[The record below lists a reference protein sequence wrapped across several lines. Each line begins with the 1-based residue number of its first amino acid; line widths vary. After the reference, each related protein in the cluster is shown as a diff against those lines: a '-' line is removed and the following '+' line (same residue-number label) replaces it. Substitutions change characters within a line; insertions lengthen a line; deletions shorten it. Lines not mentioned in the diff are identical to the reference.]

1 MKKQPVEHEVVIDS
15 LSDEGLGG
23 ATLNDKPL
31 WVRNALPGEQVR
43 ARILKRRGGQRFAD
57 GLPLTDLHQDRTVS
71 ACQYFPRCG
80 GCNLHHLAYPKQL
93 ELKQGILAT
102 ALQRVD
108 VVAERWRQ
116 PTGLT
121 RLGYRR
127 KARLGVRVV
136 GDQVLLGFRE
146 SFSNRVARMDACMT
160 LTPKL
165 SALLSPLK
173 ELVANLSQPRTI
185 AQIELAEGDETRALL
200 LRHLQALAP
209 EDVQSLQS
217 FADANDVQVIL
228 QPAGYDSLQPL
239 PNAGG
244 VYPLSFKIPE
254 HGLSLQFY
262 AHQFTQVNALMNR
275 ELIRVATGYLGDL
288 DGRVVA
294 DLFCGIGNFSL
305 PLARRGASVIGAEA
319 SSEAIAMAQ
328 RNARLNRLEQR
339 CRFVVED
346 LYSASSDSEFMTA
359 LNVNGLAAE
368 ALLLDPPRSGA
379 GVNLD
384 AWARMPSIQQVVYVS
399 CNPQS
404 FADDALR
411 LQQAGFRL
419 REVGVYDMFPQTA
432 HIETVG
438 HFVRSEQ

>member
-1 MKKQPVEHEVVIDS
+1 MKKAPVEHEVVIDA

-23 ATLNDKPL
+23 TTLNDKPL
-31 WVRNALPGEQVR
+31 WVRNALPGERVQ
-43 ARILKRRGGQRFAD
+43 ARILKRRRGQRFAD
-57 GLPLTDLHQDRTVS
+57 GAPLADLNPQRSVS

-80 GCNLHHLAYPKQL
+80 GCNLHHLAYPEQL
-93 ELKQGILAT
+93 QLKQGILAK

-108 VVAERWRQ
+108 VVPERWRQ

-136 GDQVLLGFRE
+136 GEQVLLGFRE

-160 LTPKL
+160 LTPRL
-165 SALLSPLK
+165 SALLQPLK
-173 ELVANLSQPRTI
+173 GLVGTLSQPRTI
-185 AQIELAEGDETRALL
+185 AQIELAEGDESCALL
-200 LRHLQALAP
+200 LRHLEALSQT
-209 EDVQSLQS
+209 DLQQLQD
-217 FADANDVQVIL
+217 FAAAHHVQVIL
-228 QPAGYDSLQPL
+228 QPSGYDNLQPL
-239 PNAGG
+239 PESGG
-244 VYPLSFKIPE
+244 IYPLSFKIPE
-254 HGLSLQFY
+254 HGLNLQFY

-288 DGRVVA
+288 RGRVVA

-305 PLARRGASVIGAEA
+305 PLARQGARVVGAEA

-328 RNARLNRLEQR
+328 RNARLNGLEQQ

-346 LYSASSDSEFMTA
+346 LYSATGQAEFMSE
-359 LNVNGLAAE
+359 LGVQGQAAD

-384 AWARMPSIQQVVYVS
+384 AWTKPSSIKQVVYVS

-411 LQQAGFRL
+411 LAQAGFRL

-438 HFVRSEQ
+438 NFVRSA

>member
-1 MKKQPVEHEVVIDS
+1 MKKAPAEHEVVIDT

-23 ATLNDKPL
+23 ATLNDRPL
-31 WVRNALPGEQVR
+31 WVRNALPGERVQ
-43 ARILKRRGGQRFAD
+43 ARILKRRRGQRFAD
-57 GLPLTDLHQDRTVS
+57 GTPIADLNPHRVGS

-80 GCNLHHLAYPKQL
+80 GCNLHHLAYAEQL
-93 ELKQGILAT
+93 QLKQGILAK

-108 VVAERWRQ
+108 VAPSLWRQ

-127 KARLGVRVV
+127 KARLGVRVL

-146 SFSNRVARMDACMT
+146 SFSNRVARMDTCMT
-160 LTPKL
+160 LTPRL
-165 SALLSPLK
+165 AALLQPLK
-173 ELVANLSQPRTI
+173 ELIGTLSQPRTI
-185 AQIELAEGDETRALL
+185 AQVELAQGDAHCALL
-200 LRHLQALAP
+200 LRHLAALS
-209 EDVQSLQS
+209 ETDQQQLQRFS
-217 FADANDVQVIL
+217 AARDVQVIL
-228 QPAGYDSLQPL
+228 QPSGYDNLQPL
-239 PNAGG
+239 SGREG
-244 VYPLSFKIPE
+244 TFPLSYKIPE
-254 HGLSLQFY
+254 YGLNLQFY

-288 DGRVVA
+288 RGRVVA

-305 PLARRGASVIGAEA
+305 PLARQGCRVVGAEA

-328 RNARLNRLEQR
+328 RNARLNGLEHQ
-339 CRFVVED
+339 CQFVVED
-346 LYSASSDSEFMTA
+346 LYSATVQAEFMSEQGQA
-359 LNVNGLAAE
+359 PD

-379 GVNLD
+379 GVNLE
-384 AWARMPSIQQVVYVS
+384 AWTRPSSINQVVYVS

-404 FADDALR
+404 FADDAQR

-438 HFVRSEQ
+438 NFVRIA